1 MPARPYVRQLRGTL
15 LAGWPLSCTA
25 ISNACEMYPLRRKRQ
40 DLMYRIGFAC
50 MYRHP
55 GHSESL
61 KELETIERTFNS
73 RSTTLRWL
81 NSVSQEVAREKLR
94 GIIEHNLAA
103 QLRLLEYV
111 GTLPAPLHMLR
122 LSSDLLPFYS
132 HAEAAEFYRQTEVRN
147 VIEAAFGK
155 IGERARALAIRLSLH
170 PGQYCVLGSDK
181 PQVVE
186 NSLAEFEY
194 HADMIRMMG
203 FGRQFQ
209 DFKCNVHIAGRLG
222 IEGIRAVW
230 PRLSQEARNSITFE
244 NEEKTYGVDDCLA
257 LGDLAPVVL
266 DIHHCWINEER
277 YIDPHDPRVEQI
289 IDSWHG
295 VRPTMHYSQPPES
308 LMEMGF
314 SSDEKLEIPT
324 LLQHVSKRDLY
335 SHSKRMW
342 NRWTNLYAREFL
354 DRFDIMFEAK
364 DKNLATRDY
373 YNDYLV

>member
-1 MPARPYVRQLRGTL
+1 
-15 LAGWPLSCTA
+15 
-25 ISNACEMYPLRRKRQ
+25 
-40 DLMYRIGFAC
+40 MYRIGFAC

-61 KELETIERTFNS
+61 KELEAIERSFNP

-81 NSVSQEVAREKLR
+81 NSVPQEAAREKLH

-103 QLRLLEYV
+103 QLRLLDYV
-111 GTLPAPLHMLR
+111 ATLPDALRMLR

-132 HAEAAEFYRQTEVRN
+132 HPEAAEFYRLNDVRR
-147 VIEAAFGK
+147 VVEAGFAR
-155 IGERARALAIRLSLH
+155 IGERARAAAIRLSLH
-170 PGQYCVLGSDK
+170 PGQYCVLASDK

-203 FGRQFQ
+203 FGRRFQ

-222 IEGIRAVW
+222 VDGIRAVW
-230 PRLSQEARNSITFE
+230 PRLSQEARHCITFE
-244 NEEKTYGVDDCLA
+244 NEEKTYGVDHCLELA
-257 LGDLAPVVL
+257 DLAPVVL
-266 DIHHCWINEER
+266 DIHHCWVNEER
-277 YIDPHDPRVEQI
+277 YIDPHDARVERVI
-289 IDSWHG
+289 ESWRG

-308 LMEMGF
+308 LIALGF
-314 SSDEKLEIPT
+314 TPERKLDMPA

-342 NRWTNLYAREFL
+342 NQWTNRYAREFL

-364 DKNLATRDY
+364 DKNLAALDY
-373 YNDYLV
+373 YHAYLADDAAPAHGA

>member
-1 MPARPYVRQLRGTL
+1 
-15 LAGWPLSCTA
+15 
-25 ISNACEMYPLRRKRQ
+25 
-40 DLMYRIGFAC
+40 

-61 KELETIERTFNS
+61 KELEAIERAFNP

-81 NSVSQEVAREKLR
+81 NSVSGDVAREKLN
-94 GIIEHNLAA
+94 GIIKHNLEA
-103 QLRLLEYV
+103 QMRLLNYV
-111 GTLPAPLHMLR
+111 GTLPDALRMLR

-132 HAEAAEFYRQTEVRN
+132 HPEAMEFYLQPEVRGL
-147 VIEAAFGK
+147 IEKHFAR
-155 IGERARALAIRLSLH
+155 IGNRARALGIRLSFH

-222 IEGIRAVW
+222 AEGIRAIW
-230 PRLSQEARNSITFE
+230 PRLSQEARNCITFE
-244 NEEKTYGVDDCLA
+244 NEEKTYGVDDCLQLA
-257 LGDLAPVVL
+257 DLAPVVL
-266 DIHHCWINEER
+266 DIHHCWINESH
-277 YIDPHDPRVEQI
+277 YIDPHAPRVAQI
-289 IDSWHG
+289 IDSWRG
-295 VRPTMHYSQPPES
+295 VRPTMHYSQPPET
-308 LMEMGF
+308 LMALGF
-314 SSDEKLEIPT
+314 AAEEKLEMPA
-324 LLQHVSKRDLY
+324 LLEKVSKRDLY

-354 DRFDIMFEAK
+354 DRFDMMFEAK
-364 DKNLATRDY
+364 DKNLATLDY
-373 YNDYLV
+373 YREYLEGRAA